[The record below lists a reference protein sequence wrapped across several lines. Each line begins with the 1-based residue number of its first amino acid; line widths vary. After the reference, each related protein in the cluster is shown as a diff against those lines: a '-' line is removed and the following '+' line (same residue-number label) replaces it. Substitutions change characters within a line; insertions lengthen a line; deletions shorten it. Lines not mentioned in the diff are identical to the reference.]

1 MVRCPAPLALATNA
15 FPMASVVSAR
25 RTMSSVGSRIWVRP
39 QSPHLVLRPPT
50 AEKPGRPD
58 PRVGSERPAVLPQVG
73 KSRHRAATVSYTHLR
88 AHETDS
94 YLVCRL
100 L

>member
-39 QSPHLVLRPPT
+39 QSPHLVLRPVT
-50 AEKPGRPD
+50 AENPGRPD
-58 PRVGSERPAVLPQVG
+58 PRVGSERPAVLLQVG
-73 KSRHRAATVSYTHLR
+73 KSRYRAAKYWFAPPL
-88 AHETDS
+88 
-94 YLVCRL
+94 
-100 L
+100 